1 MNHLLNSPNHFL
13 FVVEQIICSS
23 NQGLLPI
30 NFRKVE
36 TTWVKLIQS
45 SEQKIQMKNTVEL
58 LEMGIALVDFYLE
71 KKCRIALQ
79 ARV

>member
-23 NQGLLPI
+23 NQGLLSI
-30 NFRKVE
+30 NFRKMG

-45 SEQKIQMKNTVEL
+45 SEQKIQMKNNVEL
-58 LEMGIALVDFYLE
+58 LEMGIALVDYLE